1 VVAAGRYA
9 QQFAADAAKLLQR
22 VPRAL
27 LLLLKTN
34 DCLRSVDASLG
45 QARVLACRV
54 SALRLLNGRL
64 RGADKGTL
72 VVVSACHRCLPAVAL
87 LARLPLAAVEFAR
100 CRR

>member
-1 VVAAGRYA
+1 MLIAPLTPVATGRYA

-45 QARVLACRV
+45 QARAMHI
-54 SALRLLNGRL
+54 A
-64 RGADKGTL
+64 
-72 VVVSACHRCLPAVAL
+72 
-87 LARLPLAAVEFAR
+87 
-100 CRR
+100 

>member
-1 VVAAGRYA
+1 LPAAGQHGLYSAKELQRELATVAAGRYA

-45 QARVLACRV
+45 QV
-54 SALRLLNGRL
+54 RL
-64 RGADKGTL
+64 RA
-72 VVVSACHRCLPAVAL
+72 
-87 LARLPLAAVEFAR
+87 
-100 CRR
+100 

>member
-1 VVAAGRYA
+1 MMYLCGVHRYA

-45 QARVLACRV
+45 QVRKLI
-54 SALRLLNGRL
+54 SILLQGQ
-64 RGADKGTL
+64 AE
-72 VVVSACHRCLPAVAL
+72 RCSCYGLLLPH
-87 LARLPLAAVEFAR
+87 
-100 CRR
+100 